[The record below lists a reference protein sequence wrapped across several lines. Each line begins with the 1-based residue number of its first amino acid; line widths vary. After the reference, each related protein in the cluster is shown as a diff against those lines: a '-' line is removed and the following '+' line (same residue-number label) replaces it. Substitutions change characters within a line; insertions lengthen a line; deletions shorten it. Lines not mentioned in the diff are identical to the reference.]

1 MFGYRNTPERLAFR
15 DVEGKARTAQISEA
29 RASRAAAREA
39 LKDAVQ
45 HLEPDEAF
53 DLLAA
58 HYVNRVGPHVL
69 HAVIQR
75 HERAAD
81 ALRTETDRLDSA
93 ESLARRAWDLG

>member
-1 MFGYRNTPERLAFR
+1 MFRRKISPEWQAIT
-15 DVEGKARTAQISEA
+15 DAQARQISEA
-29 RASRAAAREA
+29 RASQAAAREA

-58 HYVNRVGPHVL
+58 HYVNRVGPQVL
-69 HAVIQR
+69 HSVIQR

-81 ALRTETDRLDSA
+81 ALRHEA
-93 ESLARRAWDLG
+93 HMEANGANLARMVGGE